1 MKWFIVVLFFQLPS
15 EPASS
20 DRDLYIFT
28 DPTYES
34 KTICEATVTDP
45 QIYPSLVAKLINEY
59 PVPRKIEKVFCLEED
74 TLRQVLTGL
83 SAEQVK
89 Y

>member
-1 MKWFIVVLFFQLPS
+1 MTWFIVVLFFQLPS
-15 EPASS
+15 EPAVS

-28 DPTYES
+28 DPTFES

-45 QIYPSLVAKLINEY
+45 AVYPDLVAKLMNEY
-59 PVPRKIEKVFCLEED
+59 PIPRKIEKVFCLEEKE
-74 TLRQVLTGL
+74 LKQILTGL
-83 SAEQVK
+83 NAEQVK

>member
-1 MKWFIVVLFFQLPS
+1 MTWFIVVLFFQLPS
-15 EPASS
+15 EPAGS

-28 DPTYES
+28 DPTFES
-34 KTICEATVTDP
+34 KTVCEATVTDP
-45 QIYPSLVAKLINEY
+45 DVYPSLVAKLINEY
-59 PVPRKIEKVFCLEED
+59 PVPRKIEKVFCLEEKA
-74 TLRQVLTGL
+74 LKEILTGL